1 MQLTS
6 SFLNSLE
13 GLPGYDPVL
22 FEAVHLQAAPITSI
36 RINPAKKSDLSFSL
50 TPVPWAQMGSYVSP
64 RPSFTFDPNFHAGA
78 YYVQEASSML
88 LEQAFLQ
95 SGLSNQ
101 PIRALDLCAAPG
113 GKATH
118 LHSLLAPGSLLVAN
132 EVIRSRTGLLRDNM
146 VKWGTDNVIV
156 TQNDPDHFEKLPGY
170 FDWITLDAPC
180 SGSGLF
186 RKDHDAIASWTTG
199 QVSHCALRQQR
210 ILQAAWKVLKPGGV
224 LFYATCSYSAAE
236 NEEIAE
242 WFINEYGAIFMPIQ
256 LDSSWGVIETTNGY
270 RCWPHHVLGEG
281 FFFTCFQKPNTA
293 APIERAFR
301 TEKNK
306 QIKKSAD
313 FSSLVEWIDL
323 DGMDVTEMGGQLMAF
338 PKAMQADWQIIQSA
352 LHPVYAGVRIG
363 EWMRD
368 KLIPDHALALSTHLS
383 SVVEY
388 LPLDYTQAI
397 AYLQRKEIKAA
408 TSTKGWMVAAYQGLP
423 LGWLNVLTGR
433 INNYYPKG
441 LRILKEHL

>member
-1 MQLTS
+1 
-6 SFLNSLE
+6 
-13 GLPGYDPVL
+13 
-22 FEAVHLQAAPITSI
+22 
-36 RINPAKKSDLSFSL
+36 
-50 TPVPWAQMGSYVSP
+50 
-64 RPSFTFDPNFHAGA
+64 
-78 YYVQEASSML
+78 
-88 LEQAFLQ
+88 
-95 SGLSNQ
+95 
-101 PIRALDLCAAPG
+101 
-113 GKATH
+113 
-118 LHSLLAPGSLLVAN
+118 
-132 EVIRSRTGLLRDNM
+132 
-146 VKWGTDNVIV
+146 
-156 TQNDPDHFEKLPGY
+156 
-170 FDWITLDAPC
+170 
-180 SGSGLF
+180 
-186 RKDHDAIASWTTG
+186 
-199 QVSHCALRQQR
+199 
-210 ILQAAWKVLKPGGV
+210 VLKPGGV

-313 FSSLVEWIDL
+313 FSSLVDWIDL
-323 DGMDVTEMGGQLMAF
+323 DGMDVTEIGGQLMAF
-338 PKAMQADWQIIQSA
+338 PKAMQADWQIIQNA
-352 LHPVYAGVRIG
+352 LHPIYAGVRIG

-383 SVVEY
+383 SAVEQ
-388 LPLDYTQAI
+388 LSLDYSQAI

-408 TSTKGWMVAAYQGLP
+408 TSNKGWMVAAYQGLP

-433 INNYYPKG
+433 VNNYYPKG
-441 LRILKEHL
+441 LRILKDHL